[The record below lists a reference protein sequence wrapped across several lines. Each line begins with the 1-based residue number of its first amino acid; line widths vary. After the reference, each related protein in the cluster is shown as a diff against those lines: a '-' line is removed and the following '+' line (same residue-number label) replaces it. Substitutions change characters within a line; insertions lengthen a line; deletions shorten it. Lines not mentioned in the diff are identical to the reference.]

1 MKRFWLVMLSLGLV
15 LAFSAQAFAVDVKFS
30 GDFTIAGMYL
40 DKTTVLKDTGA
51 DGPSTAFYYQ
61 RLRIQTDFVVSP
73 GLKVVTRMDVMKRI
87 WGGNRATIA
96 TPAAADSQSAETR
109 FENEN
114 IAFDHAYIQYS
125 SPIGTFKVGYM
136 DDLVWGTA
144 FNDSALPRGVLAWN
158 KEMGPWN
165 FIVKVIKAT
174 DNSYTAIN
182 TTATN
187 ADLDNDKYA
196 AAVKYTWTSGEAGLL
211 AAMYRDATK
220 RTAVPPVPAN
230 DYIGQFYGLLP
241 YAKAQIG
248 PVKVQTE
255 LYYLWGDLTKYESA
269 VGKDIKMANLGVF
282 VDAVADFNMFY
293 VGGTF
298 AYISG
303 DDPGT
308 PDKQE
313 GSSPLVN
320 GGLDWNPCLIMFN
333 NDRTYW
339 AGTIP
344 GYASAVANSSAMNNA
359 WFFQGKAGV
368 RPVAALDI
376 MASVSYAN
384 ADKKPAGVLNNAY
397 GWEVDLTGTYK
408 ITNNLS
414 YMLGASYWFVGD
426 YYKGASDANQLNNDY
441 MLINKLTLTF

>member
-61 RLRIQTDFVVSP
+61 RLRLQTDFIVSP
-73 GLKVVTRMDVMKRI
+73 GLKLVTRLDAMERI
-87 WGGNRATIA
+87 WGGARTAAT
-96 TPAAADSQSAETR
+96 TAALPVEQSAGTQA
-109 FENEN
+109 ENQN

-158 KEMGPWN
+158 KEIGPWN

-211 AAMYRDATK
+211 AAMYRNATQ
-220 RTAVPPVPAN
+220 RNTGVPAN
-230 DYIGQFYGLLP
+230 DYLGQFYGLLP

-248 PVKVQTE
+248 PVKVQAE
-255 LYYLWGDLTKYESA
+255 LYYLWGDLNKYESA
-269 VGKDIKMANLGVF
+269 VGKDVKMSNLGVF
-282 VDAVADFNMFY
+282 VDAVADFGMVY
-293 VGGTF
+293 GGGTF

-303 DDPGT
+303 DNPDT
-308 PDKQE
+308 TDKQE

-333 NDRTYW
+333 QDITYW
-339 AGTIP
+339 AGAIP
-344 GYASAVANSSAMNNA
+344 GYDPTSNSSPMNNA
-359 WFFQGKAGV
+359 WFGQGRVGV
-368 RPVAALDI
+368 KPIPALDI
-376 MASVSYAN
+376 MASLSYAK
-384 ADKKPAGVLNNAY
+384 ADQIPTTVLEKAY
-397 GWEVDLTGTYK
+397 GWEIDVTGTYK

-414 YMLGASYWFVGD
+414 YMLGGAYLFTGD
-426 YYKGASDANQLNNDY
+426 YYKGTTTNDVKDNF
-441 MLINKLTLTF
+441 LIINKLTLTF